1 MKGSTPSLAWWAVH
15 VVARPEQ
22 EDLIYWRL
30 NGLGCQDVASQ
41 VQGESVQLS
50 AYFPLNRVSAL
61 DLSAL
66 TLQLRQDA
74 LQNSWELPQLRWE
87 RLENEDW
94 NNSWKAHWQPQSIG
108 DRFIIY
114 PEWLAA
120 APQPHQLMI
129 RMDPGAAFGTG
140 SHPTTQLCLEALEM
154 RLDGEPAPTII
165 GDIGCGSGVLAIG
178 AALLG
183 AKQVYAVD
191 TDPDAVTAALH
202 NSQVNGV
209 ADRLSVMQGSLE
221 AIPELV
227 DGLVCN
233 ILAETIIDMI
243 PSFKLVVKDTGWII
257 LSGILLDQ
265 AKIVTETVEAND
277 WIVAALWK
285 RGEWCCLNVRS
296 S

>member
-1 MKGSTPSLAWWAVH
+1 M
-15 VVARPEQ
+15 VARPEQ

>member
-1 MKGSTPSLAWWAVH
+1 
-15 VVARPEQ
+15 
-22 EDLIYWRL
+22 
-30 NGLGCQDVASQ
+30 
-41 VQGESVQLS
+41 
-50 AYFPLNRVSAL
+50 
-61 DLSAL
+61 
-66 TLQLRQDA
+66 
-74 LQNSWELPQLRWE
+74 
-87 RLENEDW
+87 
-94 NNSWKAHWQPQSIG
+94 
-108 DRFIIY
+108 
-114 PEWLAA
+114 
-120 APQPHQLMI
+120 
-129 RMDPGAAFGTG
+129 MDPGAAFGTG